1 MQRSI
6 TYTVFTKA
14 VSTLLNFAIV
24 LVIARHLGPHA
35 KGDVTLITTTVTFF
49 LFVSNITGG
58 QVLVY
63 LVPRAQLQ
71 HLVLPAY
78 VWALITALLGV
89 CLLWLT
95 DIIPH
100 TYIVPVAI
108 ISLLSSLLAVHQN
121 ILLARQKIV
130 SYNFLN
136 LFPIAIQA
144 ACMVFMFYVAHYST
158 VDAFIYAT
166 YAAYGFTLVFSFI
179 QVNEEIPFKT
189 IKPDALSNTFSF
201 IVTHGLQYQL
211 VEILQLL
218 NLRFYFYVL
227 TKQQG
232 AAYLGIYSVGISILE
247 AVWLIS
253 RSSQVVNYSTTANL
267 PNKQKN
273 ADATLKLLK
282 TSMLLSGIALFI
294 IALIPSQV
302 YVFIFGEGF
311 SQLRHSVR
319 LLFPGI
325 WIYNIML
332 VISSLYMG
340 MGNYKPLIIANAAGA
355 GTMILCSYL
364 LVPKFVMTGAGLA
377 ATISFTMASIVIVGF
392 YWRDFTRNNE
402 ATS

>member
-1 MQRSI
+1 LQRSI
-6 TYTVFTKA
+6 TYTVITKA
-14 VSTLLNFAIV
+14 LSTLLNFAIV

-35 KGDVTLITTTVTFF
+35 KGDITLITTTVTFF

-63 LVPRAQLQ
+63 LVPRSQLQ
-71 HLVLPAY
+71 DLILPAY
-78 VWALITALLGV
+78 VWSLVTALLGFII
-89 CLLWLT
+89 LWLT

-100 TYIVPVAI
+100 TYIVPVGI
-108 ISLLSSLLAVHQN
+108 VSLLTSLLAVHQN
-121 ILLARQKIV
+121 ILLARQKIL

-144 ACMVFMFYVAHYST
+144 ACMVFLFYVAEFNS

-166 YAAYGFTLVFSFI
+166 YAAYGFTLIFSFV
-179 QVNEEIPFKT
+179 QVNEEIPFKD
-189 IKPDALSNTFSF
+189 IKPAAVNNTFSF
-201 IVTHGLQYQL
+201 IIKHGLQYQL

-232 AAYLGIYSVGISILE
+232 IEYLGIYSVGISILE
-247 AVWLIS
+247 AVWLLS
-253 RSSQVVNYSTTANL
+253 RSSQVVNYSNTANL
-267 PNKQKN
+267 PDKQKN
-273 ADATLKLLK
+273 TDATLKLLK

-340 MGNYKPLIIANAAGA
+340 MGKYKPLIIANAAGA
-355 GTMILCSYL
+355 LTMILCSYL

-377 ATISFTMASIVIVGF
+377 ATLSFAVASIVIVGF
-392 YWRDFTRNNE
+392 YWRDFKAANRETV
-402 ATS
+402 

>member
-6 TYTVFTKA
+6 TYTVITRA
-14 VSTLLNFAIV
+14 LSTLLNFAIV
-24 LVIARHLGPHA
+24 LLIARHLGPHA
-35 KGDVTLITTTVTFF
+35 KGDITLITTTVTFF

-89 CLLWLT
+89 CILWLA
-95 DIIPH
+95 DIIPSS
-100 TYIVPVAI
+100 YIVPVAI
-108 ISLLSSLLAVHQN
+108 ISLLNSLLAVHQN
-121 ILLARQKIV
+121 ILLARQKIIA
-130 SYNFLN
+130 YNFLN

-144 ACMVFMFYVAHYST
+144 ACLLFLFYVTEYNS
-158 VDAFIYAT
+158 VDAFVYAS
-166 YAAYGFTLVFSFI
+166 YAAYGFTLVFSFV
-179 QVNEEIPFKT
+179 QVNDEIPFKD

-247 AVWLIS
+247 AVWLLS
-253 RSSQVVNYSTTANL
+253 RSSQVVNYSNTANL
-267 PNKQKN
+267 PDKQKN

-282 TSMLLSGIALFI
+282 TSMLLSGIALCV
-294 IALIPSQV
+294 IALVPSQV

-319 LLFPGI
+319 LLYPGI

-332 VISSLYMG
+332 VLSSLYMG
-340 MGNYKPLIIANAAGA
+340 MGKYKPLIIANAAGA
-355 GTMILCSYL
+355 VTMILCSYL
-364 LVPKFVMTGAGLA
+364 LVPQFVMTGAGLA
-377 ATISFTMASIVIVGF
+377 ATISFAVASAVIAGF
-392 YWRDFTRNNE
+392 YWKDFWVKPVN
-402 ATS
+402 